1 MVRAVITGITGQD
14 GSYLAELLLAKG
26 YEVHGLVRKSCALA
40 SSNIQHLVANSSI
53 HGRRLFLHPGDVTDP
68 ASLSNLLKKAA
79 PEEIYHL
86 AGQSHVGRSADQ
98 PEATCQMTGLGTLRI
113 LEAVRHSGLQCRFLH
128 ASSSEIFGRPD
139 TAPQNEL
146 TPIRPVTIYGCAKAF
161 ATQLVSV
168 YRQTFGLYAVNAI
181 LYNHES
187 PRRGESF
194 VTQKI
199 CRAAAAIKAGRQTEL
214 TLGNTEAV
222 RDWGD
227 AREYVEGM
235 WRSLQHQ
242 NPEDFI
248 LATGQLHSVQEV
260 VETAFAAVSLDWS
273 QFVRQ
278 DPGLLRASEPSRLV
292 GDSSK
297 ANRLLGW
304 KPKVTFQD
312 LIKDMTLAAL
322 PRS

>member
-26 YEVHGLVRKSCALA
+26 YEVHGLVRENCALA
-40 SSNIQHLVANSSI
+40 RSNIQHLVADTSI
-53 HGRRLFLHPGDVTDP
+53 HGQRLFLHRGDVTDP
-68 ASLSNLLKKAA
+68 ASLCDLLKEAT

-113 LEAVRHSGLQCRFLH
+113 LEAVRHSGRQCRFLH
-128 ASSSEIFGRPD
+128 ASSSEIFGRPEA
-139 TAPQNEL
+139 APQNEL

-161 ATQLVSV
+161 ATQLVGV

-214 TLGNTEAV
+214 SLGNTEAV

-227 AREYVEGM
+227 ARDYVEGM

-242 NPEDFI
+242 DPEDFVF
-248 LATGQLHSVQEV
+248 ATGRLHSVQEV
-260 VETAFAAVSLDWS
+260 VETAFDAVNLDWR

-278 DPGLLRASEPSRLV
+278 DPALLRASEPCRLV
-292 GDSSK
+292 GDPGK
-297 ANRLLGW
+297 ARRLLGW
-304 KPKVTFQD
+304 ETKITFQD

-322 PRS
+322 SRG